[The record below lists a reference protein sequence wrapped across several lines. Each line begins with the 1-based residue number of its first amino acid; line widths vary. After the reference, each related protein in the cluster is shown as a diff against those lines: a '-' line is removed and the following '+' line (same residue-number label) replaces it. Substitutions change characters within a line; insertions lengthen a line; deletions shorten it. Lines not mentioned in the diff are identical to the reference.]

1 MSPLHQLEIPE
12 HIHALPIS
20 ELAGLLAQA
29 MHPAPDDDE
38 DELMRQSLA
47 QLQWDDDIKQA
58 VKSGLLQPRNPITA
72 MPVTMAT
79 PGSVVSVQDVQQY
92 LETMGSTI
100 RVTRGAEQPQAAAPA
115 PVVAE
120 TPQERRARWLA
131 MFEEEE
137 ARAPRGAL
145 QRLAD
150 REGVDRSNM
159 SKDIDKARAARDE
172 KRRAGGWASQLV
184 QDGKR
189 AR

>member
-79 PGSVVSVQDVQQY
+79 PGSVVSVQDVQEY
-92 LETMGSTI
+92 LETMGSAI
-100 RVTRGAEQPQAAAPA
+100 RVTRGAAQPQAAATALATHERQARRWQLCVDAGLPM
-115 PVVAE
+115 
-120 TPQERRARWLA
+120 PQDTYAQL
-131 MFEEEE
+131 
-137 ARAPRGAL
+137 PRGIGRIAEAQRITRQAL
-145 QRLAD
+145 AQDLNAY
-150 REGVDRSNM
+150 RER
-159 SKDIDKARAARDE
+159 IF
-172 KRRAGGWASQLV
+172 GG
-184 QDGKR
+184 
-189 AR
+189 